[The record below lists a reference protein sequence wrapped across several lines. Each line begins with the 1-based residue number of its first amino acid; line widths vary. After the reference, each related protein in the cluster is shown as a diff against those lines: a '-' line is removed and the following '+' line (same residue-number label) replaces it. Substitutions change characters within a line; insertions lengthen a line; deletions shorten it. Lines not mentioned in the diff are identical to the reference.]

1 MIARR
6 LIVRGRVQ
14 GVGFRYFVCDA
25 AERLGITGW
34 VANRGDGAV
43 EIHAE
48 TDDSATMRNF
58 LSLMGVGPSLAVVHD
73 VDIDEV
79 EPEQHQTFRITR

>member
-6 LIVRGRVQ
+6 LVIRGRVQ

-25 AERLGITGW
+25 ADRLGVAGW
-34 VANRGDGAV
+34 VANRGDGSV

-48 TDDSATMRNF
+48 TDDWSNMRSF
-58 LSLMGVGPSLAVVHD
+58 LALMRDGPPLSVVQD

-79 EPEQHQTFRITR
+79 EPEQHQNFRIAR